1 MAVSDRVT
9 VLRGGRAVATV
20 TTAESTLESLASLMV
35 GRVFET
41 TNRRRPAQ
49 AEKPVVLAVDNL
61 TVAGDRGAA
70 AVSGVTLEV
79 RAGEIVALA
88 GVSGNGQRELAEA
101 ITGFRKASTGSVR
114 VGGAVLPN
122 GDARAAFEAGVGY
135 VPEDRLGTAV
145 SPNLSLAMNLV
156 LKSYR
161 AASAGP
167 FLRLGQM
174 KEIADKAIEA
184 YDVKTSG
191 PDARAATLSGG
202 NLQKIVL
209 AREFAHDLKVLV
221 AASPTQGLDVAA
233 VETVRAHLVAAAERG
248 VAVLLISEDLDEIL
262 ELNDRILV
270 MYEGRLSEVIDR
282 TSHDEVGLRMA
293 GETPGGELAS

>member
-1 MAVSDRVT
+1 M
-9 VLRGGRAVATV
+9 
-20 TTAESTLESLASLMV
+20 
-35 GRVFET
+35 
-41 TNRRRPAQ
+41 
-49 AEKPVVLAVDNL
+49 LAVDGL
-61 TVAGDRGAA
+61 TVEGDRGAP
-70 AVSGVTLEV
+70 AVNGVTLEV

-88 GVSGNGQRELAEA
+88 GRRRATGSASWRRRSPGSG
-101 ITGFRKASTGSVR
+101 KASSGSVR
-114 VGGAVLPN
+114 VGGAALPN

-161 AASAGP
+161 GASAGP
-167 FLRLGQM
+167 FLRLGRM

-233 VETVRAHLVAAAERG
+233 VETVHAHLVERRGARGRGAADQRGPRRDPRAERPHPRHVRG
-248 VAVLLISEDLDEIL
+248 TPV
-262 ELNDRILV
+262 R
-270 MYEGRLSEVIDR
+270 GRRPHE
-282 TSHDEVGLRMA
+282 
-293 GETPGGELAS
+293 P

>member
-1 MAVSDRVT
+1 
-9 VLRGGRAVATV
+9 
-20 TTAESTLESLASLMV
+20 
-35 GRVFET
+35 
-41 TNRRRPAQ
+41 
-49 AEKPVVLAVDNL
+49 
-61 TVAGDRGAA
+61 
-70 AVSGVTLEV
+70 
-79 RAGEIVALA
+79 
-88 GVSGNGQRELAEA
+88 
-101 ITGFRKASTGSVR
+101 
-114 VGGAVLPN
+114 
-122 GDARAAFEAGVGY
+122 
-135 VPEDRLGTAV
+135 
-145 SPNLSLAMNLV
+145 
-156 LKSYR
+156 
-161 AASAGP
+161 
-167 FLRLGQM
+167 M

-233 VETVRAHLVAAAERG
+233 VETVHAHLVSAAERG

-293 GETPGGELAS
+293 GETPGGEPRARSPASRGSMSLDAQAKASLVKASHPTILPLPSTAPNAARAQPIPPATNGRCGHPTRLPKVAAPVR

>member
-1 MAVSDRVT
+1 MNS
-9 VLRGGRAVATV
+9 
-20 TTAESTLESLASLMV
+20 
-35 GRVFET
+35 
-41 TNRRRPAQ
+41 
-49 AEKPVVLAVDNL
+49 
-61 TVAGDRGAA
+61 
-70 AVSGVTLEV
+70 VTLEV

-101 ITGFRKASTGSVR
+101 ITGFRKASSGSVR
-114 VGGAVLPN
+114 VGGAALPN

-145 SPNLSLAMNLV
+145 SPNLSLAMNVV

-161 AASAGP
+161 SASAGP
-167 FLRLGQM
+167 FLRLGRM

-233 VETVRAHLVAAAERG
+233 VETVHAHLVSAAERG

-270 MYEGRLSEVIDR
+270 MYEGRLSEVVDR

-293 GETPGGELAS
+293 GETPGS